1 MESIIIISNYFYRIH
16 NRFFFTLGIS
26 IAAGDLCCSALFS
39 IEIHFMTGFFQFA
52 KSTISGLLIFHFNCF
67 SLIESPFFTSKSKS
81 SQTSSYLTEAP
92 DFRRE

>member
-39 IEIHFMTGFFQFA
+39 IEIHFMTGFFPVCEIDNIRI
-52 KSTISGLLIFHFNCF
+52 T
-67 SLIESPFFTSKSKS
+67 
-81 SQTSSYLTEAP
+81 
-92 DFRRE
+92 DFPL